1 MSVAELR
8 PKRVPSKR
16 RTRKLLEPRP
26 VASWCRAV
34 DQAAFDKSERPLPAV
49 VLWRN
54 AVLGPNGPRSP
65 VTRALLIVLSTWMDK
80 SGFAFPGYGQIAKR
94 SRFDRRVVLRHIK
107 FAEEECWLDITK
119 VKTSTNQWNRNE
131 YTACIPR
138 FVSGDCK
145 SPGGGDSDALT
156 W

>member
-8 PKRVPSKR
+8 LKRARAK
-16 RTRKLLEPRP
+16 RTRKLLEPRK
-26 VASWCRAV
+26 VASWRRAV
-34 DQAAFDKSERPLPAV
+34 EQAALDTSDRPLPPV
-49 VLWRN
+49 VRWRN
-54 AVLGPNGPRSP
+54 AVLGPDGPRSP

-80 SGFAFPGYGQIAKR
+80 SGFAYPGYGQIAKR

-107 FAEEECWLDITK
+107 FAEEECWIEITK
-119 VKTSTNQWNRNE
+119 VKTSTNRWNRNE

-138 FVSGDCK
+138 FVSGDSK
-145 SPGGGDSDALT
+145 SPGGGDSDAPS